1 MLEKQEVRFAVA
13 PMMDWTER
21 SCITRSCRVPCA
33 NFAHARSAFL
43 SCSFLRG
50 ASIPPAGLRQ
60 SARAHSTTVEFAPA
74 CPQWRLLE
82 CRGDLH
88 ALGMPPVARRV
99 WGDLERRFR
108 HTATKV
114 AQFKILKST
123 SSGRRKRSVADLFN
137 EIGASLLFDLPRW
150 WYRCI
155 APYLAAKGASEPD
168 QPSASL
174 LMAKCFNQTLAA

>member
-1 MLEKQEVRFAVA
+1 MTYAMESPRKGLTAQDIRFAVA
-13 PMMDWTER
+13 PMMDWAER
-21 SCITRSCRVPCA
+21 SFITRSCMVPCA

-74 CPQWRLLE
+74 CPQWRLTE

-88 ALGMPPVARRV
+88 ALGMPPVAMRV
-99 WGDLERRFR
+99 WGDLQRRLR

-123 SSGRRKRSVADLFN
+123 SSGHRKSLSRRLIQRNRRFAALRSAEMVV
-137 EIGASLLFDLPRW
+137 SLHR
-150 WYRCI
+150 
-155 APYLAAKGASEPD
+155 
-168 QPSASL
+168 SL
-174 LMAKCFNQTLAA
+174 SRGNGPF